1 MADIKQQFFER
12 FLRELFQRRG
22 EGFVL
27 KGGAAMQA
35 LFEPH
40 RLTKDI
46 DLDFAN
52 PKRSA
57 DSLHNSIA
65 RALQVAA
72 RVTRVND
79 YSVKTPGRAEQSPRW
94 KINFTDRLGQRHHL
108 EVEVSRAQE
117 RATPSAPIQVR
128 YAPRAAVGMAPFWV
142 DLYDKPALIA
152 SKLTALLG
160 RKVPA
165 PRDIYDLEKLCA
177 DAGPVDDELIQ
188 WALHRAGVG
197 DVDPLVLLRDRL
209 NELGWA
215 AFQSQLLDALPSDE
229 AERMNEAE
237 WQAMKDR
244 VSAYLEGLLQ

>member
-12 FLRELFQRRG
+12 FLRELFRRRG

-46 DLDFAN
+46 DLDFTN

-57 DSLHNSIA
+57 ESLHNSIA

-72 RVTRVND
+72 RATRVND
-79 YSVKTPGRAEQSPRW
+79 YSVKTPGKAEQSPRW
-94 KINFTDRLGQRHHL
+94 KINFTDHLGERHHL

-117 RATPSAPIQVR
+117 RATPSASMQVR

-152 SKLTALLG
+152 SKLAALLG
-160 RKVPA
+160 RSVPA
-165 PRDIYDLEKLCA
+165 PRDVYDLEKLCH
-177 DAGPVDDELIQ
+177 DAEPIDDALIR
-188 WALHRAGVG
+188 WALDRAGLG
-197 DVDPLVLLRDRL
+197 DADPVVLLRDRL
-209 NELGWA
+209 DALGWA
-215 AFQSQLLDALPSDE
+215 AFQSELLDALPADEAARMDE
-229 AERMNEAE
+229 AEWRL
-237 WQAMKDR
+237 MKAR
-244 VSAYLEGLLQ
+244 VSEYLEGLLR